1 MATCCLIER
10 RLSRHSYG
18 SVGRVFQNKLPDLDA
33 DFPDPKFAQKVRRE
47 IVGECF
53 QKFRRLPGE
62 KIFRVLTERRIVD
75 RPRERVLQ
83 IAEVACRPQS
93 NIQNKA
99 LTLGSFGSGNTD
111 PRENFELLNVNL
123 LLGADSHFLKPSLSE
138 NAFVVENCRF

>member
-10 RLSRHSYG
+10 RPARYGHG
-18 SVGRVFQNKLPDLDA
+18 SVSRILENELADLDA
-33 DFPDPKFAQKVRRE
+33 DLPDLEFPQKVRRE

-53 QKFRRLPGE
+53 QKFRRFPGE

-99 LTLGSFGSGNTD
+99 LALGSFGSGNTD
-111 PRENFELLNVNL
+111 PRKNFELLNVNL
-123 LLGADSHFLKPSLSE
+123 LVGADSHF
-138 NAFVVENCRF
+138 